1 MIMRTKDRLSRRKA
15 IKLLTLSLATTT
27 TLNANWGEAPKKS
40 VVNKKILIVGGGTSA
55 IIILST
61 LLKSIKNPDITIIAP
76 NKIHLYQP
84 GQLYIA
90 TGIFEND
97 EITKDNADFIP
108 KNVNWIKEKVEK
120 FLPDENT
127 VITDSSQKVSY
138 DYLIVATGT
147 QYRFEYI
154 KGLTQDDIGT
164 NNLASVYINN
174 TDKGTADGGPL
185 TWKWLNEIKEASKE
199 KKQTVLFVKASGML
213 KCGATAQKIMYMSA
227 DYLKKNGFGAN
238 YIYSTTSSRLFGSKI
253 VAGALEKAQ
262 NKYDSIKNLYKHN
275 IIAID
280 IKNKI
285 ATYEYKYQIKEG
297 WDPDF
302 KEWESIENK
311 RDIVKVKYDFLHL
324 VPHMSA
330 PDALISSLLCKKEGM
345 FKDWLDVDE
354 ETLQHTKYENIF
366 GIGDVCGTPL
376 GKTIQTAQHQAQI
389 VLKNLQSLI
398 NKKELKAKFD
408 GHSVC
413 PIKVGLGEVI
423 MVEFNYTGL
432 NPSISYLDA
441 SKPSWLW
448 WIYDVYAAKPLYW
461 NAILPA
467 RL

>member
-1 MIMRTKDRLSRRKA
+1 MSKNSISRRNALKY
-15 IKLLTLSLATTT
+15 IGLSVAATSA
-27 TLNANWGEAPKKS
+27 LHANWGEAPKKS
-40 VVNKKILIVGGGTSA
+40 ATNKKILIVGGGSSA

-61 LLKSIKNPDITIIAP
+61 LLKSMQNPDITIIAP
-76 NKIHLYQP
+76 NEVHLYQP
-84 GQLYIA
+84 GQLYVA
-90 TGIFEND
+90 TGVFDKD
-97 EITKDNADFIP
+97 EITKDNADYIP
-108 KNVNWIKEKVEK
+108 KSVHWIKEKVEK
-120 FLPDENT
+120 FLPEQNA
-127 VITDSSQKVSY
+127 VITDNAKKVSY

-147 QYRFEYI
+147 QYRFNYI
-154 KGLTQDDIGT
+154 EGLTQDDIGT
-164 NNLASVYINN
+164 NNLASVYIND

-199 KKQTVLFVKASGML
+199 RKQTVLFVKASGML

-227 DYLKKNGFGAN
+227 DYLKKSGFGAN

-253 VAGALEKAQ
+253 VSGALEKAQ
-262 NKYDSIKNLYKHN
+262 TKYDTIKNLYKHN

-280 IKNKI
+280 VKNKI
-285 ATYEYKYQIKEG
+285 ATYEHKYQIKEG

-302 KEWESIENK
+302 KEWESIEDK
-311 RDIVKVKYDFLHL
+311 RDIIKVKYDFLHL
-324 VPHMSA
+324 VPPMSA
-330 PDALISSLLCKKEGM
+330 PDALVNSTLCKKEGM

-354 ETLQHTKYENIF
+354 ETLQHTQYENIF

-376 GKTIQTAQHQAQI
+376 GKTIPSAQHQAKI
-389 VLKNLQSLI
+389 VLKNLQSVI
-398 NKKELKAKFD
+398 SKKELQAKFD

-413 PIKVGLGEVI
+413 PIKVGFGEVV
-423 MVEFNYTGL
+423 MVEFNYAGL

-467 RL
+467 RI